1 MTRWEVTMRWE
12 LAKALPS
19 GANLREHW
27 AVKARRVKSQRMVT
41 ALMCRTQG
49 RDFFREW
56 AHMKANTA
64 LRLECTLTRV
74 AARKLDDDNLS
85 ASFKAVRDQI
95 AEAAGLDDGDARW
108 TWLYAQAHGAP
119 AVVARLVVVQR
130 EAA

>member
-1 MTRWEVTMRWE
+1 MRWE
-12 LAKALPS
+12 LVKALPS
-19 GANLREHW
+19 MANARLHW
-27 AVKARRVKSQRMVT
+27 AAKARTVKSQRMVT

-74 AARKLDDDNLS
+74 AARRLDDDNLS

-130 EAA
+130 EAQ

>member
-1 MTRWEVTMRWE
+1 MLSVT
-12 LAKALPS
+12 LPIRAES
-19 GANLREHW
+19 VSNLREHW

-56 AHMKANTA
+56 AHMRANEA

-108 TWLYAQAHGAP
+108 TWRYAQAHGAP

-130 EAA
+130 EAQ